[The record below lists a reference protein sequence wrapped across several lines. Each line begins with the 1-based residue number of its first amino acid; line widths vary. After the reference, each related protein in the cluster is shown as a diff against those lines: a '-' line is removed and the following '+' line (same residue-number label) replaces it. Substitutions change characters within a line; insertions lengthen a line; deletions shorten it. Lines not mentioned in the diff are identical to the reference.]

1 MTQYTLN
8 DFSNISSSGFE
19 YKLDDHVLNEINKIV
34 AELGINTESRLKKHI
49 ELSKNFG
56 IGSFKRGKSNSE
68 LSTQDESWERV
79 RNFKAT
85 NIEKKEG
92 VDKTIN
98 DIRTCLNKLSD
109 ANYEMQQSVIFQHIS
124 NILNTNADDNKVKED
139 EILKVANSLF
149 EIASNNKFY
158 SELYAVLYKELSL
171 QFPIFKEIIITFTN
185 VYLEN
190 IGKIQFVDSN
200 KEYDKYCDNNKE
212 NDKRK
217 ALSVFL
223 VNLMKNSLIQIDE
236 LMNII
241 ILLQETTASY
251 IDQENKSYEVE
262 ELTEVIYIFILTLL
276 TNNKTNVEKK
286 VREGKISKKLEM
298 LFSGIDYDENNLMSL
313 EKWMAIRDNVE
324 KCSKF
329 KPKEHLSISNRT
341 IFRYMDMLDMITKKS
356 K

>member
-19 YKLDDHVLNEINKIV
+19 YKLDDHALNEINKIV

-49 ELSKNFG
+49 ELSKTFG

-223 VNLMKNSLIQIDE
+223 VNLMKNNLIQIDE
-236 LMNII
+236 LLNII
-241 ILLQETTASY
+241 ILLQ
-251 IDQENKSYEVE
+251 
-262 ELTEVIYIFILTLL
+262 
-276 TNNKTNVEKK
+276 
-286 VREGKISKKLEM
+286 
-298 LFSGIDYDENNLMSL
+298 
-313 EKWMAIRDNVE
+313 
-324 KCSKF
+324 
-329 KPKEHLSISNRT
+329 
-341 IFRYMDMLDMITKKS
+341 
-356 K
+356 